1 MTIFGKLFGGRRNE
15 KPDFSILL
23 TNEKFKK
30 FINEIEDISLG
41 YSELNFFKF
50 DNIEKEQIGY
60 SFGENGK
67 SFIGNK
73 NGDWKKSWFVIGTDG
88 LGDPIFIDFD
98 RPNLPVFTSEHGE
111 GSWEESYIA
120 ISLENFSEIIKDLKK
135 LSIKRENPV
144 AIGKNPISKDEIN
157 AFLTKTHIENKYM
170 DVWYW
175 KLFLEND
182 DE

>member
-1 MTIFGKLFGGRRNE
+1 MTFLNKLFGSGKNE

-23 TNEKFKK
+23 NNKKFEN
-30 FINEIEDISLG
+30 FINELEDISIG
-41 YSELNFFKF
+41 YSDLNFFKF

-67 SFIGNK
+67 SFVGNE

-88 LGDPIFIDFD
+88 LDDPIFIDFEK
-98 RPNLPVFTSEHGE
+98 PNFPVFISEHGE

-120 ISLENFSEIIKDLKK
+120 ISLENFTEILKDLKK
-135 LSIKRENPV
+135 LSINRENPV
-144 AIGKNPISKDEIN
+144 DIEKNPIPKDEIN
-157 AFLTKTHIENKYM
+157 AFLNKTYIENKYM